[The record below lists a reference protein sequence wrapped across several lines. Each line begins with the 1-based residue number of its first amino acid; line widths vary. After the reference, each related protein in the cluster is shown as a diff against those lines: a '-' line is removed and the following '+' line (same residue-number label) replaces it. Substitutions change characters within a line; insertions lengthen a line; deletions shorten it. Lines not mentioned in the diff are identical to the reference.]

1 MVNGPVVAMGAPHH
15 ALSAGET
22 RQKRFFPNADRQI
35 YLALLGVG
43 YMFFQGQ
50 EAEVQDRLD
59 AQESLNQALR
69 ADIASLAPAADLE
82 RQLLDGSAQ
91 IQQVLATD
99 VAWGR
104 LLNDLGRVIPD
115 RVWLD
120 SFAARAER
128 DPENPA
134 ALGTVSMNGTAFD
147 YPDAASWLRTL
158 DSDRWPAVGAGWVL
172 NTAQE
177 EIVNGVAAVTFSSV
191 GTLTTSALDDRID
204 ERVPTVPE

>member
-1 MVNGPVVAMGAPHH
+1 MKAINLLPPEAAIR
-15 ALSAGET
+15 AAA
-22 RQKRFFPNADRQI
+22 RRRRFGLILLGVI

-50 EAEVQDRLD
+50 EAEVQDRLA

-82 RQLLDGSAQ
+82 RQLLEGAAQ
-91 IQQVLATD
+91 VQQVLATD
-99 VAWGR
+99 IAWGR

-134 ALGTVSMNGTAFD
+134 SLGTVSMNGTAFD

-177 EIVNGVAAVTFSSV
+177 EIVDGVAAVTFSSV
-191 GTLTTSALDDRID
+191 GTLTTSALDDRVT
-204 ERVPTVPE
+204 ERIPTVPE

>member
-1 MVNGPVVAMGAPHH
+1 MKAINLLPPEAAIR
-15 ALSAGET
+15 AAA
-22 RQKRFFPNADRQI
+22 RRRRFGFILLGVI

-50 EAEVQDRLD
+50 EAEVQDRLA

-69 ADIASLAPAADLE
+69 ADIASLGPAADLE
-82 RQLLDGSAQ
+82 RQLVEGAGQ

-128 DPENPA
+128 DPENPVS
-134 ALGTVSMNGTAFD
+134 LGTVSMNGTAFD

-177 EIVNGVAAVTFSSV
+177 EIVDGVAAVTFSSV
-191 GTLTTSALDDRID
+191 GTLTTSALDDRVVDRI
-204 ERVPTVPE
+204 PTVPE